1 MKRRWVAIGLALLL
15 LTGCIERPPASSTP
29 PASSAPSAASVVEGG
44 AEEIDLGDPNER
56 TELCG
61 GRFDLNPALPR
72 TLDERRAALLAQ
84 LDLSDCG
91 VIGLTPVGADEGV
104 MLPAG
109 ATAQSVLLRADDGQI
124 FYFPDNKAV
133 QNCLSGRP
141 QDAHGI
147 LYVFQHNS
155 YLPLRSEFYYYGA
168 LPQDGNLANAQI
180 AWIRL
185 AEEMNSPQDTEEVPD
200 WIGSAPAGA
209 QQILSFRT

>member
-29 PASSAPSAASVVEGG
+29 PVSSAPSAASVVEGG

-91 VIGLTPVGADEGV
+91 VIGLTPVGADEEV
-104 MLPAG
+104 ALPAG
-109 ATAQSVLLRADDGQI
+109 ATAQSVLLRADADFGCFRGGRI
-124 FYFPDNKAV
+124 WEGGVWGKTGVVRICRFPVCRERVEAMGEQKTA
-133 QNCLSGRP
+133 
-141 QDAHGI
+141 
-147 LYVFQHNS
+147 
-155 YLPLRSEFYYYGA
+155 
-168 LPQDGNLANAQI
+168 
-180 AWIRL
+180 
-185 AEEMNSPQDTEEVPD
+185 
-200 WIGSAPAGA
+200 
-209 QQILSFRT
+209 